1 MRHRVDHSPQASMGV
16 ETSPRP
22 PGVKGRAATP
32 LTEIVT
38 LPSATELVNHQPLHG
53 ALQTLYPRASLTP
66 HPPPCIPPSTK
77 VHIGLRYNPSQ
88 DSTLAPEWH
97 HLPVTLLPLPVTR
110 TPTYL
115 SPSYYIGCSEQQYQP
130 ASSVTLLFVWRRH
143 SALAK
148 DWAWS
153 TPSPRALLIP
163 QVGDAH
169 RTTYPSRLFQPL
181 DSKPCICMQS
191 LFKNNTKK

>member
-32 LTEIVT
+32 LTKIVT
-38 LPSATELVNHQPLHG
+38 QSAHRTALQPLPG
-53 ALQTLYPRASLTP
+53 LYPSPRMTP
-66 HPPPCIPPSTK
+66 PARPK
-77 VHIGLRYNPSQ
+77 
-88 DSTLAPEWH
+88 W
-97 HLPVTLLPLPVTR
+97 PVTLLPLPVTR

-130 ASSVTLLFVWRRH
+130 ASSVTLLFVWRCR